1 MDVASLNVKI
11 YADGADLQGM
21 IDTYRT
27 YPFVKGFTTNPT
39 LMHKAGITDYETFAR
54 KVLEVIPDRPISFEV
69 FSDDFAEMERE
80 ARFITTWGENVYVKM
95 PVTNS
100 AGESA
105 APLIRRLADA
115 GVKQNVTA
123 IMTIKQVYTTAEAL
137 AGGPASNISIFAG
150 RVADIGIDPMP
161 MMYAA
166 AEIVA
171 SEPQIELIWA
181 SAREAVNIV
190 HAHQAGCHI
199 ITATP
204 DQIAKAAAFGKKT
217 PNDLSLDAVR
227 AFRKDSL
234 AAGFTLNF

>member
-1 MDVASLNVKI
+1 MDVTSLSVKI
-11 YADGADLQGM
+11 YADGANLDGM
-21 IDTYRT
+21 IETYRK

-39 LMHKAGITDYETFAR
+39 LMHKAGITDYEAFAR

-69 FSDDFAEMERE
+69 FSDDFAEMERQ
-80 ARFITTWGENVYVKM
+80 ARYITTWGENVYVKM
-95 PVTNS
+95 PVTNT

-105 APLIRRLADA
+105 APVIRRLADA

-123 IMTIKQVYTTAEAL
+123 IMTVRQVYTIAEAL
-137 AGGPASNISIFAG
+137 AGGPPSNISIFAG

-161 MMYAA
+161 MMYVA

-171 SEPQIELIWA
+171 PEPQIELIWA

-199 ITATP
+199 ITATA

-217 PNDLSLDAVR
+217 PDDLSLEAVR
-227 AFRKDSL
+227 IFRQDSL
-234 AAGFTLNF
+234 AAGFTLKA